1 MIEAPSKVQRPA
13 MTRVLEKATY
23 KVDQKKV
30 ATGKQQSLV
39 WLLTFNSEA
48 VSFQF
53 LVPFSFYT
61 DSSFQNAIDLHDE
74 KL

>member
-1 MIEAPSKVQRPA
+1 MIATKNRQHSQMIEAPSKVQRPA

-39 WLLTFNSEA
+39 
-48 VSFQF
+48 
-53 LVPFSFYT
+53 
-61 DSSFQNAIDLHDE
+61 
-74 KL
+74 